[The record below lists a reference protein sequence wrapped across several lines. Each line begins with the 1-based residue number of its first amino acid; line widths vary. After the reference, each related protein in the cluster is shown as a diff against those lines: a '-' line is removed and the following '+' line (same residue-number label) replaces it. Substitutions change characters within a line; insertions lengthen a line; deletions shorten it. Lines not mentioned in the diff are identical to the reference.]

1 MNSIWTTIFLLFFF
15 SIPALAQ
22 EAEDSTAV
30 FIGTDSNLLT
40 DPQNVER
47 IVYDTLEDRPNTAA
61 FYSMALPGLGQAYN
75 KSYWK
80 IPLIYSGAV
89 VIGYYINYNHQL
101 FLQYRDGL
109 YAIRDRDDRTQP
121 FNPNLSETTYERATS
136 YWRRNRDLLMIAG
149 LVLYL
154 ANIVDAHVDAHL
166 ALFNVDEDIS
176 MRFEPYFDQT
186 AMLTNVYGISLK
198 IRLN

>member
-1 MNSIWTTIFLLFFF
+1 MNSVWTTIFLLFFF

-22 EAEDSTAV
+22 ETEDSTAV

-186 AMLTNVYGISLK
+186 AMLTNVYGVSLK